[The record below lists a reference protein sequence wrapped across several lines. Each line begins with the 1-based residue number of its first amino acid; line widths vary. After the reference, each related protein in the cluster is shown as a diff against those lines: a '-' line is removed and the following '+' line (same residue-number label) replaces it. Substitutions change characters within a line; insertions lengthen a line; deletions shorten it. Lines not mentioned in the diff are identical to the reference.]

1 MGISLRELI
10 KETERGGKEI
20 EGREGRRLGRGGR
33 GGGGEGL
40 PLGKQRLR
48 SVRRDH
54 VSERNSLALTVVL
67 MTHLGNEL
75 AFLLNE
81 LLL

>member
-20 EGREGRRLGRGGR
+20 EGREGRRLGRGG
-33 GGGGEGL
+33 GGGEGL

-54 VSERNSLALTVVL
+54 VSVRYSLALTVVL